1 MELKIVAQ
9 QDRVRIEIA
18 GNIDERGAE
27 ELKRRFLDMDLS
39 SLREVTLDFGGVTF
53 IGSSGIGKL
62 LLLYKN
68 LSPHG
73 GTVRI
78 DNMSKDIYTMF
89 KVVKL
94 DKIFRI
100 AAVA

>member
-1 MELKIVAQ
+1 MELNVVAQ
-9 QDRVRIEIA
+9 DNQVRIEIA

-27 ELKRRFLDMDLS
+27 EMKRRFLDLDLAA
-39 SLREVTLDFGGVTF
+39 LKEVVLDFSGVTF

-62 LLLYKN
+62 LLLYKS
-68 LSPHG
+68 LAPHG

-94 DKIFRI
+94 DKIFQI
-100 AAVA
+100 SLAS

>member
-1 MELKIVAQ
+1 MELNVVAQ
-9 QDRVRIEIA
+9 EDHVRIEIA

-27 ELKRRFLDMDLS
+27 EMKRRFLDLDLTA
-39 SLREVTLDFGGVTF
+39 LKEVTLDFSGVTF

-62 LLLYKN
+62 LLLYKS
-68 LSPHG
+68 LAPHG
-73 GTVRI
+73 GAVRI

-94 DKIFRI
+94 DKIFQI
-100 AAVA
+100 SLAS

>member
-1 MELKIVAQ
+1 MELKVVALE
-9 QDRVRIEIA
+9 DRARIEIA

-27 ELKRRFLDMDLS
+27 EMKRRFLDLDLS
-39 SLREVTLDFGGVTF
+39 SIKEVTLDFGGVTF

-68 LSPHG
+68 LATHG
-73 GTVRI
+73 GAVRI
-78 DNMSKDIYTMF
+78 DNMPKDIYTMF

-94 DKIFRI
+94 DKIFQI
-100 AAVA
+100 SSAT

>member
-1 MELKIVAQ
+1 MEVNVVANDDQ
-9 QDRVRIEIA
+9 VRIDIV

-27 ELKRRFLDMDLS
+27 EIKRRFLDLDLAS
-39 SLREVTLDFGGVTF
+39 YKQVVLDFSGVTF

-68 LSPHG
+68 LSHHG
-73 GTVRI
+73 GTVHI
-78 DNMSKDIYTMF
+78 DNMPKDIYNMF

-94 DKIFRI
+94 DKIFKI
-100 AAVA
+100 SLAP

>member
-1 MELKIVAQ
+1 MELKVVAQ
-9 QDRVRIEIA
+9 EDRARIEIA

-27 ELKRRFLDMDLS
+27 EMKRRFLDLDLTA
-39 SLREVTLDFGGVTF
+39 LREVTLDFGGVTF

-68 LSPHG
+68 LATHG
-73 GTVRI
+73 GSVRI
-78 DNMSKDIYTMF
+78 DNMSRDIYTMF

-94 DKIFRI
+94 DKIFQI
-100 AAVA
+100 SSAS

>member
-1 MELKIVAQ
+1 MEFKVIP
-9 QDRVRIEIA
+9 QDDKARIEIA

-27 ELKRRFLDMDLS
+27 EMKRRFLDLDLS
-39 SLREVTLDFGGVTF
+39 SLNEIILDFSGVTF

-68 LSPHG
+68 LVPHG
-73 GTVRI
+73 GEVRI
-78 DNMSKDIYTMF
+78 DNLSKDIYTMF

-94 DKIFRI
+94 DKIFKLSP
-100 AAVA
+100 AA

>member
-1 MELKIVAQ
+1 MEFKVIPQEDQA
-9 QDRVRIEIA
+9 RIEIT

-27 ELKRRFLDMDLS
+27 EMKRRFLDLDLS
-39 SLREVTLDFGGVTF
+39 SYKQIVLDFSGVTF

-68 LSPHG
+68 LANHDG
-73 GTVRI
+73 EVHI
-78 DNMSKDIYTMF
+78 DNLSKDIYTMF

-94 DKIFRI
+94 DKIFKLTP
-100 AAVA
+100 AP